1 MNKYLAA
8 GLSSADNGLLVLESL
23 TDGINS
29 TPRTTTLNGAFL
41 DDLLA
46 LKETLHREQQVS
58 RQQLSMLSLS
68 MPEALDGKPL
78 ALWTELPST
87 TGFREACQIVD
98 KAITLMES
106 KLKQEG
112 NGQLVILLRHELE
125 RLDNHKEDGET
136 FNTMMVDL
144 SQQLGG
150 LHQTLQGV
158 IEHPDVIE
166 DMGYAIQRH
175 ADKLAAVWSP
185 ALPIIAHSQALATLV
200 QADTNILQQ
209 MLDLQ
214 AADVDIPMSV
224 ENQDI
229 SALERFM
236 DGDGCLLPIAPTDCP
251 TEWSLKDLLNYIGTG
266 VFAARILRD
275 VCQQYG
281 DVAERVKQVIAKA
294 EGLAQDSTLDGIA
307 QLNLLTQMQCV
318 RIKYQRMFAQS
329 VRAALLFAQTVGQ
342 IVLDVKD
349 TAIAAKSDVFWDK
362 TQAEVEAAD
371 GYTRIELVQEGFF
384 GPILKLFD
392 KKGPNPL
399 LDSKASKSWKYLE
412 NIQQQIAQTYANKS
426 WVERNIH
433 DKPVVSKRVA
443 RALSFDDG
451 KVRTPMIVLKEAI
464 STMQSVQKLVEAP
477 TQARHTKLKQLE
489 EKALR
494 RIKAGENQYQVA
506 KDTLAEAKKIKP
518 LSTIPESSYPNWLGY
533 KYSTFFNMLMLQEP
547 VTDELPKL
555 NVDDVVETGKFLTN
569 DAAKALK
576 EFTTADVFCGTGCDT
591 ELWNYDAFG
600 DDDELYDQFYLH
612 SKFNETTATDV
623 YYNYLEAFVNVCSAS
638 VEWLARQTSLKAL
651 KMEGYG
657 IYTAESAWETL
668 RRTMEY
674 TVNILKRLVDWL
686 VKSWRNGSAKAAI
699 QQAEANNS
707 QLTRAKDALLTE
719 GTKKRL
725 ASLHTVGIQTIAKY
739 AEAGT
744 IWSGAFKGV
753 TDNLG
758 NVSALIS
765 SEVKELSNGRELD
778 QDKLAKI
785 REGLALAFEKG
796 NFNKVLLGHDG
807 ITIDNLASEIHDYR
821 EELKDQFKEST
832 NESIDVDKLIR
843 YNDGCRK
850 FLQGPITD
858 ARNKVSG
865 HELDNLLTML
875 NSMIRQQA
883 SSPENKGLGALK
895 NEIVNARDL
904 AKAAVDILGIAQ
916 WLEVRAKR
924 YINALS
930 TVVDK
935 ANSEAAAV
943 SGTLKQEAFD
953 LNEVVLSSTSYD
965 VCSVAATSLAAN
977 RFRNSRDELRRH
989 YNQALEAALQVYNR
1003 AVYNRAV
1010 IGQHLLGVM
1019 PRFTGVFS
1027 NYPWTLGLDL
1037 QVSNP
1042 SALNAFREKLS
1053 RSIELYGAGTVDSIT
1068 QAVALLDSTELC
1080 YAVDPNYEGE
1090 SGNSSALATHMF
1102 EYRRLAKEALEPH
1115 NDFTT
1120 EEQRRGWYAT
1130 FMDSSPSWEP
1140 DNTLP
1145 VVTEDVDPSL
1155 IRAFASLFCAA
1166 LNAYI
1171 ALKYG
1176 TDLKVYGWFSEQQN
1190 NTNVR

>member
-1 MNKYLAA
+1 MNKYLKA
-8 GLSSADNGLLVLESL
+8 GLSSAENGLLVLESL
-23 TDGINS
+23 TENINAVS
-29 TPRTTTLNGAFL
+29 HPTTPSSVGL
-41 DDLLA
+41 DELLA
-46 LKETLHREQQVS
+46 LKETLHRDKQVS
-58 RQQLSMLSLS
+58 RQQLTMLSYSLPDA
-68 MPEALDGKPL
+68 MEGKPL

-87 TGFREACQIVD
+87 TGFNEACRVVD
-98 KAITLMES
+98 KAIAIIGEQLRNASATQVKDLLE
-106 KLKQEG
+106 QELTRLEE
-112 NGQLVILLRHELE
+112 NASYVDDFTALTQAHSERFSAIHE
-125 RLDNHKEDGET
+125 T
-136 FNTMMVDL
+136 
-144 SQQLGG
+144 LGG
-150 LHQTLQGV
+150 L
-158 IEHPDVIE
+158 IDHPDVKE
-166 DMGYAIQRH
+166 DLAIAVQKYEG
-175 ADKLAAVWSP
+175 KLAQLWSP
-185 ALPIIAHSQALATLV
+185 IVDLVAATQALSALYAVDRKILERALALQPSGNDGADEEYNAITAVPSTDINVLMPYFDQAGNLIPTESVAAQKEWDGKTLLNV
-200 QADTNILQQ
+200 LGTAVFASRIMRDVVNDYPETAALVKQLLGRVESAQADENLDNIGYLAVIARLQ
-209 MLDLQ
+209 
-214 AADVDIPMSV
+214 
-224 ENQDI
+224 N
-229 SALERFM
+229 
-236 DGDGCLLPIAPTDCP
+236 
-251 TEWSLKDLLNYIGTG
+251 
-266 VFAARILRD
+266 ARIVYQRML
-275 VCQQYG
+275 V
-281 DVAERVKQVIAKA
+281 
-294 EGLAQDSTLDGIA
+294 
-307 QLNLLTQMQCV
+307 QCV
-318 RIKYQRMFAQS
+318 RTVLTCAEAVAELVMS
-329 VRAALLFAQTVGQ
+329 VSE
-342 IVLDVKD
+342 
-349 TAIAAKSDVFWDK
+349 TATAVRSEELWDK
-362 TQAEVEAAD
+362 TQEEIEAAD
-371 GYTRIELVQEGFF
+371 GYTRTDLVQEGFF
-384 GPILKLFD
+384 D
-392 KKGPNPL
+392 
-399 LDSKASKSWKYLE
+399 
-412 NIQQQIAQTYANKS
+412 
-426 WVERNIH
+426 
-433 DKPVVSKRVA
+433 
-443 RALSFDDG
+443 
-451 KVRTPMIVLKEAI
+451 PM
-464 STMQSVQKLVEAP
+464 
-477 TQARHTKLKQLE
+477 
-489 EKALR
+489 
-494 RIKAGENQYQVA
+494 
-506 KDTLAEAKKIKP
+506 
-518 LSTIPESSYPNWLGY
+518 
-533 KYSTFFNMLMLQEP
+533 
-547 VTDELPKL
+547 
-555 NVDDVVETGKFLTN
+555 
-569 DAAKALK
+569 
-576 EFTTADVFCGTGCDT
+576 
-591 ELWNYDAFG
+591 
-600 DDDELYDQFYLH
+600 
-612 SKFNETTATDV
+612 
-623 YYNYLEAFVNVCSAS
+623 
-638 VEWLARQTSLKAL
+638 

-674 TVNILKRLVDWL
+674 TINILKRLVDWL
-686 VKSWRNGSAKAAI
+686 VKSWRNGSAKASM

-850 FLQGPITD
+850 FLQGPVTD

-935 ANSEAAAV
+935 ANSEATAV

-953 LNEVVLSSTSYD
+953 LNETVLSSTDYD

-977 RFRNSRDELRRH
+977 RFRNTRDELRRH
-989 YNQALEAALQVYNR
+989 YNQALEAAFQVYNR

-1042 SALNAFREKLS
+1042 TALNTFCEKLS
-1053 RSIELYGAGTVDSIT
+1053 RSIELYSAGTADSII
-1068 QAVALLDSTELC
+1068 QAIALLNSTELC
-1080 YAVDPNYEGE
+1080 CAVDPNYEGE
-1090 SGNSSALATHMF
+1090 SGNSSAFATYVF

-1115 NDFTT
+1115 SDFTT
-1120 EEQRRGWYAT
+1120 EEQRREWYTT

-1140 DNTLP
+1140 DNTP
-1145 VVTEDVDPSL
+1145 PAVTEDVDPSL
-1155 IRAFASLFCAA
+1155 IWAFASLFCAA

-1176 TDLKVYGWFSEQQN
+1176 TDLKVYCWFSEQQN
-1190 NTNVR
+1190 SSNVR

>member
-112 NGQLVILLRHELE
+112 NGQLVTLLRHELE

-144 SQQLGG
+144 SQQLGE

-214 AADVDIPMSV
+214 AVDDDIPMSV

-275 VCQQYG
+275 VCQQYD

-342 IVLDVKD
+342 IILDVKD
-349 TAIAAKSDVFWDK
+349 TAIAAKSDDFWDK

-371 GYTRIELVQEGFF
+371 GYTRTDLVQEGFF
-384 GPILKLFD
+384 D
-392 KKGPNPL
+392 
-399 LDSKASKSWKYLE
+399 
-412 NIQQQIAQTYANKS
+412 
-426 WVERNIH
+426 
-433 DKPVVSKRVA
+433 
-443 RALSFDDG
+443 
-451 KVRTPMIVLKEAI
+451 
-464 STMQSVQKLVEAP
+464 P
-477 TQARHTKLKQLE
+477 T
-489 EKALR
+489 
-494 RIKAGENQYQVA
+494 
-506 KDTLAEAKKIKP
+506 
-518 LSTIPESSYPNWLGY
+518 
-533 KYSTFFNMLMLQEP
+533 
-547 VTDELPKL
+547 
-555 NVDDVVETGKFLTN
+555 
-569 DAAKALK
+569 
-576 EFTTADVFCGTGCDT
+576 
-591 ELWNYDAFG
+591 
-600 DDDELYDQFYLH
+600 
-612 SKFNETTATDV
+612 
-623 YYNYLEAFVNVCSAS
+623 
-638 VEWLARQTSLKAL
+638 

-821 EELKDQFKEST
+821 EELKNQFKEST

-850 FLQGPITD
+850 FLQGPVTD

-935 ANSEAAAV
+935 ANSEAVAV
-943 SGTLKQEAFD
+943 NGTLKQEAFD
-953 LNEVVLSSTSYD
+953 LNETVLSSTDYD

-989 YNQALEAALQVYNR
+989 YNQALEAAFQVYNR

-1042 SALNAFREKLS
+1042 SALNAFCEKLS
-1053 RSIELYGAGTVDSIT
+1053 RSIELYGAGTADSIT

-1115 NDFTT
+1115 SDFTT
-1120 EEQRRGWYAT
+1120 EEQRRGWYTT

-1140 DNTLP
+1140 DNTP
-1145 VVTEDVDPSL
+1145 PMVTEDVDPSL
-1155 IRAFASLFCAA
+1155 IWAFASLFCAA

-1176 TDLKVYGWFSEQQN
+1176 TDLKVYCWFSEQQN
-1190 NTNVR
+1190 SSNVR

>member
-1 MNKYLAA
+1 MNKYLKA
-8 GLSSADNGLLVLESL
+8 GLSSAENGLLVLESL
-23 TDGINS
+23 TENINAVS
-29 TPRTTTLNGAFL
+29 HPTIPSSVGL
-41 DDLLA
+41 DELLA
-46 LKETLHREQQVS
+46 LKETLHRDKQVS
-58 RQQLSMLSLS
+58 RQQLAMLSYSLPDA
-68 MPEALDGKPL
+68 MEGKPL

-87 TGFREACQIVD
+87 TGFNEACRVVD
-98 KAITLMES
+98 KAIAIIGEQLRNASATQVKDLLE
-106 KLKQEG
+106 QELTRLEE
-112 NGQLVILLRHELE
+112 NASYVDDFTALTQAHSERFSAIHE
-125 RLDNHKEDGET
+125 T
-136 FNTMMVDL
+136 
-144 SQQLGG
+144 LGG
-150 LHQTLQGV
+150 L
-158 IEHPDVIE
+158 IDHPDVKE
-166 DMGYAIQRH
+166 DLAIAVQKYEG
-175 ADKLAAVWSP
+175 KLAQLWSP
-185 ALPIIAHSQALATLV
+185 IVDLVAVTQALSALYAVDRKILEQALALQPSGNDGADEEYNVVTAVPSTDINVLMPYFDQAGNLIPTESVAAPKEWDGKTLLTV
-200 QADTNILQQ
+200 LGTAVFASRIMRDVVNDYPETAALVKQLLERVESAQADENLDNIGYLAVIARLQ
-209 MLDLQ
+209 
-214 AADVDIPMSV
+214 
-224 ENQDI
+224 N
-229 SALERFM
+229 
-236 DGDGCLLPIAPTDCP
+236 
-251 TEWSLKDLLNYIGTG
+251 
-266 VFAARILRD
+266 ARIVYQRML
-275 VCQQYG
+275 V
-281 DVAERVKQVIAKA
+281 
-294 EGLAQDSTLDGIA
+294 
-307 QLNLLTQMQCV
+307 QCV
-318 RIKYQRMFAQS
+318 RTVLTYAEAVAELVMS
-329 VRAALLFAQTVGQ
+329 VSE
-342 IVLDVKD
+342 
-349 TAIAAKSDVFWDK
+349 TATAVRSEELWDK
-362 TQAEVEAAD
+362 TQEEIEAAD
-371 GYTRIELVQEGFF
+371 GYTRTDLVQ
-384 GPILKLFD
+384 
-392 KKGPNPL
+392 
-399 LDSKASKSWKYLE
+399 
-412 NIQQQIAQTYANKS
+412 
-426 WVERNIH
+426 
-433 DKPVVSKRVA
+433 
-443 RALSFDDG
+443 
-451 KVRTPMIVLKEAI
+451 
-464 STMQSVQKLVEAP
+464 
-477 TQARHTKLKQLE
+477 
-489 EKALR
+489 
-494 RIKAGENQYQVA
+494 
-506 KDTLAEAKKIKP
+506 
-518 LSTIPESSYPNWLGY
+518 
-533 KYSTFFNMLMLQEP
+533 
-547 VTDELPKL
+547 
-555 NVDDVVETGKFLTN
+555 
-569 DAAKALK
+569 
-576 EFTTADVFCGTGCDT
+576 
-591 ELWNYDAFG
+591 
-600 DDDELYDQFYLH
+600 
-612 SKFNETTATDV
+612 
-623 YYNYLEAFVNVCSAS
+623 
-638 VEWLARQTSLKAL
+638 
-651 KMEGYG
+651 EGYG

-758 NVSALIS
+758 NVAALIS

-850 FLQGPITD
+850 FLQGPVTD

-904 AKAAVDILGIAQ
+904 AKAAVDVLGIAQ

-943 SGTLKQEAFD
+943 SGSLKQESFD
-953 LNEVVLSSTSYD
+953 LNETVLSSTNYD

-1042 SALNAFREKLS
+1042 VALNAFCEKLS
-1053 RSIELYGAGTVDSIT
+1053 RSIELYGAGTADSIT

-1115 NDFTT
+1115 SDFTT

-1130 FMDSSPSWEP
+1130 FTDSSPSWEP
-1140 DNTLP
+1140 DNTLQ

-1155 IRAFASLFCAA
+1155 IWAFASLFCAA

-1190 NTNVR
+1190 SNNVR

>member
-1 MNKYLAA
+1 MNKYLKA
-8 GLSSADNGLLVLESL
+8 GLSSAENGLLVLESL
-23 TDGINS
+23 TENINAVS
-29 TPRTTTLNGAFL
+29 HPTIPSSVGL
-41 DDLLA
+41 DELLA
-46 LKETLHREQQVS
+46 LKETLHRDKQVS
-58 RQQLSMLSLS
+58 RQQLAMLSYSLPDA
-68 MPEALDGKPL
+68 MEGKPL

-87 TGFREACQIVD
+87 TGFNEACRVVD
-98 KAITLMES
+98 KAIAIIGEQLRNASATQVKDLLE
-106 KLKQEG
+106 QELTRLEE
-112 NGQLVILLRHELE
+112 NASYVDDFTALTQAHSERFSAIHE
-125 RLDNHKEDGET
+125 T
-136 FNTMMVDL
+136 
-144 SQQLGG
+144 LGG
-150 LHQTLQGV
+150 L
-158 IEHPDVIE
+158 IDHPDVKE
-166 DMGYAIQRH
+166 DLAIAVQKYEG
-175 ADKLAAVWSP
+175 KLAQLWSP
-185 ALPIIAHSQALATLV
+185 IVDLVAVTQALSALYAVDRKILEQALALQPSGNDGADEEYNVITAVPSTDINVLMPYFDQAGNLIPADSVAAPKEWDGKTLLTV
-200 QADTNILQQ
+200 LGTAVLASRIMRDVVHDYPETAALVKQLLERVESAQADENLDNIGYLAVIARLQ
-209 MLDLQ
+209 
-214 AADVDIPMSV
+214 
-224 ENQDI
+224 N
-229 SALERFM
+229 
-236 DGDGCLLPIAPTDCP
+236 
-251 TEWSLKDLLNYIGTG
+251 
-266 VFAARILRD
+266 ARIVYQRML
-275 VCQQYG
+275 V
-281 DVAERVKQVIAKA
+281 
-294 EGLAQDSTLDGIA
+294 
-307 QLNLLTQMQCV
+307 QCV
-318 RIKYQRMFAQS
+318 RIVLTYAEAVAELVMS
-329 VRAALLFAQTVGQ
+329 VSE
-342 IVLDVKD
+342 
-349 TAIAAKSDVFWDK
+349 TATAVRSEELWDK
-362 TQAEVEAAD
+362 TQEEIEAAD
-371 GYTRIELVQEGFF
+371 GYTRTDLVQ
-384 GPILKLFD
+384 
-392 KKGPNPL
+392 
-399 LDSKASKSWKYLE
+399 
-412 NIQQQIAQTYANKS
+412 
-426 WVERNIH
+426 
-433 DKPVVSKRVA
+433 
-443 RALSFDDG
+443 
-451 KVRTPMIVLKEAI
+451 
-464 STMQSVQKLVEAP
+464 
-477 TQARHTKLKQLE
+477 
-489 EKALR
+489 
-494 RIKAGENQYQVA
+494 
-506 KDTLAEAKKIKP
+506 
-518 LSTIPESSYPNWLGY
+518 
-533 KYSTFFNMLMLQEP
+533 
-547 VTDELPKL
+547 
-555 NVDDVVETGKFLTN
+555 
-569 DAAKALK
+569 
-576 EFTTADVFCGTGCDT
+576 
-591 ELWNYDAFG
+591 
-600 DDDELYDQFYLH
+600 
-612 SKFNETTATDV
+612 
-623 YYNYLEAFVNVCSAS
+623 
-638 VEWLARQTSLKAL
+638 
-651 KMEGYG
+651 EGYG

-674 TVNILKRLVDWL
+674 TINILKRLVDWL

-758 NVSALIS
+758 NVAALIS

-850 FLQGPITD
+850 FLQGPVTD

-904 AKAAVDILGIAQ
+904 AKAAVDVLGIAQ

-943 SGTLKQEAFD
+943 SGSLKQESFD
-953 LNEVVLSSTSYD
+953 LNETVLSSTNYD

-1042 SALNAFREKLS
+1042 VALNAFCEKLS
-1053 RSIELYGAGTVDSIT
+1053 RSIELYGAGTADSIT

-1115 NDFTT
+1115 SDFTT
-1120 EEQRRGWYAT
+1120 EEQRREWYTT
-1130 FMDSSPSWEP
+1130 FMDTSPSWEP

-1155 IRAFASLFCAA
+1155 IWAFASLFCAA

-1190 NTNVR
+1190 SNNVR

>member
-1 MNKYLAA
+1 MNKYLKA
-8 GLSSADNGLLVLESL
+8 GLSSAENGLLVLESL
-23 TDGINS
+23 TENINAVS
-29 TPRTTTLNGAFL
+29 HPTTPSSVGL
-41 DDLLA
+41 DELLA
-46 LKETLHREQQVS
+46 LKETLHRDKQVS
-58 RQQLSMLSLS
+58 RQQLTMLSYSLPDA
-68 MPEALDGKPL
+68 MEGKPL

-87 TGFREACQIVD
+87 TGFNEACRVVD
-98 KAITLMES
+98 KAIAIIGEQLRNASATQVKDLLE
-106 KLKQEG
+106 QELTRLEE
-112 NGQLVILLRHELE
+112 NASYVDDFTALTQTHSERFSAIHE
-125 RLDNHKEDGET
+125 T
-136 FNTMMVDL
+136 
-144 SQQLGG
+144 LGG
-150 LHQTLQGV
+150 L
-158 IEHPDVIE
+158 INHPDVKE
-166 DMGYAIQRH
+166 DLAIAVQKYEG
-175 ADKLAAVWSP
+175 KLAQLWSP
-185 ALPIIAHSQALATLV
+185 IVDLVAATQALSALYAADRKILEQALALQPSGNDGADEEYNAITAVPSTDINVLMPYFDQAGNLIPTESVAAQKEWDGKTLLNV
-200 QADTNILQQ
+200 LGTAVFVSRIMRDVVNDYPETAALVKQLLERVESAQADENLDNIGYLAVIARLQ
-209 MLDLQ
+209 
-214 AADVDIPMSV
+214 
-224 ENQDI
+224 N
-229 SALERFM
+229 
-236 DGDGCLLPIAPTDCP
+236 
-251 TEWSLKDLLNYIGTG
+251 
-266 VFAARILRD
+266 ARIVYQRML
-275 VCQQYG
+275 V
-281 DVAERVKQVIAKA
+281 
-294 EGLAQDSTLDGIA
+294 
-307 QLNLLTQMQCV
+307 QCV
-318 RIKYQRMFAQS
+318 RTVLTYAEAVAELVMS
-329 VRAALLFAQTVGQ
+329 VSE
-342 IVLDVKD
+342 
-349 TAIAAKSDVFWDK
+349 TATAVRSEELWDK
-362 TQAEVEAAD
+362 TQEEIEAAD
-371 GYTRIELVQEGFF
+371 GYTRTDLVQEGFF
-384 GPILKLFD
+384 D
-392 KKGPNPL
+392 
-399 LDSKASKSWKYLE
+399 
-412 NIQQQIAQTYANKS
+412 
-426 WVERNIH
+426 
-433 DKPVVSKRVA
+433 
-443 RALSFDDG
+443 
-451 KVRTPMIVLKEAI
+451 
-464 STMQSVQKLVEAP
+464 P
-477 TQARHTKLKQLE
+477 T
-489 EKALR
+489 
-494 RIKAGENQYQVA
+494 
-506 KDTLAEAKKIKP
+506 
-518 LSTIPESSYPNWLGY
+518 
-533 KYSTFFNMLMLQEP
+533 
-547 VTDELPKL
+547 
-555 NVDDVVETGKFLTN
+555 
-569 DAAKALK
+569 
-576 EFTTADVFCGTGCDT
+576 
-591 ELWNYDAFG
+591 
-600 DDDELYDQFYLH
+600 
-612 SKFNETTATDV
+612 
-623 YYNYLEAFVNVCSAS
+623 
-638 VEWLARQTSLKAL
+638 

-674 TVNILKRLVDWL
+674 TINILKRLVDWL

-758 NVSALIS
+758 NVAALIS

-796 NFNKVLLGHDG
+796 SFNKVLLGHDG

-850 FLQGPITD
+850 FLQGPVTD

-953 LNEVVLSSTSYD
+953 LNETVLSSTDYD

-989 YNQALEAALQVYNR
+989 YNQALEAAFQVYNR

-1042 SALNAFREKLS
+1042 AALNTFCEKLS
-1053 RSIELYGAGTVDSIT
+1053 RSIELYSAGTADSII
-1068 QAVALLDSTELC
+1068 QAIALLNSTELC
-1080 YAVDPNYEGE
+1080 CAVDPNYEGE
-1090 SGNSSALATHMF
+1090 SGNSSAFATYVF

-1115 NDFTT
+1115 SDFTT
-1120 EEQRRGWYAT
+1120 EEQRRGWYTT

-1140 DNTLP
+1140 DNTPP

-1155 IRAFASLFCAA
+1155 IWAFASLFCAA

-1176 TDLKVYGWFSEQQN
+1176 TDLKVYCWFSEQQN
-1190 NTNVR
+1190 SSNVR

>member
-1 MNKYLAA
+1 MNKYLKA
-8 GLSSADNGLLVLESL
+8 GLSSAENGLLVLESL
-23 TDGINS
+23 TENINAVS
-29 TPRTTTLNGAFL
+29 HPTIPSSVGL
-41 DDLLA
+41 DELLA
-46 LKETLHREQQVS
+46 LKETLHRDKQVS
-58 RQQLSMLSLS
+58 RQQLAMLSYSLPDA
-68 MPEALDGKPL
+68 MEGKPL

-87 TGFREACQIVD
+87 TGFNEACRVVD
-98 KAITLMES
+98 KAIAIIGEQLRNASATQVKDLLE
-106 KLKQEG
+106 QELTRLEE
-112 NGQLVILLRHELE
+112 NASYVDDFTALTQAHSERFSAIHE
-125 RLDNHKEDGET
+125 T
-136 FNTMMVDL
+136 
-144 SQQLGG
+144 LGG
-150 LHQTLQGV
+150 L
-158 IEHPDVIE
+158 IDHPDVKE
-166 DMGYAIQRH
+166 DLAIAVQKYEG
-175 ADKLAAVWSP
+175 KLAQLWSP
-185 ALPIIAHSQALATLV
+185 IVDLVAVTQALSALYAVDRKILEQALALQPSGNDGADEEYNVVTAVPSTDINVLMPYFDQAGNLIPTESVAAPKEWDGKTLLTV
-200 QADTNILQQ
+200 LGTAVFASRIMRDVVNDYPETAALVKQLLERVESAQADENLDNIGYLAVIARLQ
-209 MLDLQ
+209 
-214 AADVDIPMSV
+214 
-224 ENQDI
+224 N
-229 SALERFM
+229 
-236 DGDGCLLPIAPTDCP
+236 
-251 TEWSLKDLLNYIGTG
+251 
-266 VFAARILRD
+266 ARIVYQRML
-275 VCQQYG
+275 V
-281 DVAERVKQVIAKA
+281 
-294 EGLAQDSTLDGIA
+294 
-307 QLNLLTQMQCV
+307 QCV
-318 RIKYQRMFAQS
+318 RTVLTYAEAVAELVMS
-329 VRAALLFAQTVGQ
+329 VSE
-342 IVLDVKD
+342 
-349 TAIAAKSDVFWDK
+349 TATAVRSEELWDK
-362 TQAEVEAAD
+362 TQEEIEAAD
-371 GYTRIELVQEGFF
+371 GYTRTDLVQ
-384 GPILKLFD
+384 
-392 KKGPNPL
+392 
-399 LDSKASKSWKYLE
+399 
-412 NIQQQIAQTYANKS
+412 
-426 WVERNIH
+426 
-433 DKPVVSKRVA
+433 
-443 RALSFDDG
+443 
-451 KVRTPMIVLKEAI
+451 
-464 STMQSVQKLVEAP
+464 
-477 TQARHTKLKQLE
+477 
-489 EKALR
+489 
-494 RIKAGENQYQVA
+494 
-506 KDTLAEAKKIKP
+506 
-518 LSTIPESSYPNWLGY
+518 
-533 KYSTFFNMLMLQEP
+533 
-547 VTDELPKL
+547 
-555 NVDDVVETGKFLTN
+555 
-569 DAAKALK
+569 
-576 EFTTADVFCGTGCDT
+576 
-591 ELWNYDAFG
+591 
-600 DDDELYDQFYLH
+600 
-612 SKFNETTATDV
+612 
-623 YYNYLEAFVNVCSAS
+623 
-638 VEWLARQTSLKAL
+638 
-651 KMEGYG
+651 EGYG

-758 NVSALIS
+758 NVAALIS

-850 FLQGPITD
+850 FLQGPVTD

-904 AKAAVDILGIAQ
+904 AKAAVDVLGIAQ

-943 SGTLKQEAFD
+943 SGSLKQESFD
-953 LNEVVLSSTSYD
+953 LNETVLSSTNYD

-1042 SALNAFREKLS
+1042 VALNAFCEKLS
-1053 RSIELYGAGTVDSIT
+1053 RSIELYGAGTADSIT

-1115 NDFTT
+1115 SDFTT

-1140 DNTLP
+1140 DNTLQ

-1155 IRAFASLFCAA
+1155 IWAFASLFCAA

-1190 NTNVR
+1190 SNNVR